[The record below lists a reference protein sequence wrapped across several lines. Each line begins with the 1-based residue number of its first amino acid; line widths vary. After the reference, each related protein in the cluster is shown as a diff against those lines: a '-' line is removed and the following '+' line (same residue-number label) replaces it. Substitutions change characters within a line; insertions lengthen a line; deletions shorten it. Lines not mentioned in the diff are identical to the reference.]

1 VTTRLEHALEVSE
14 RSATLYLTGALS
26 AADAF
31 PLRRICREI
40 PERVRTLRLDLHGVD
55 QLDDSAME
63 TVRAVVRYW
72 KHSRGG
78 NFRLAIATQ
87 HLVATIS
94 DDESRP
100 APPTLLRVDSS
111 NHAALMGT
119 YL

>member
-1 VTTRLEHALEVSE
+1 MTTRLEHALEVSE
-14 RSATLYLTGALS
+14 RSATLYLTGAL
-26 AADAF
+26 AASDAF

-40 PERVRTLRLDLHGVD
+40 PERVRTLRLDLHGIEH
-55 QLDDSAME
+55 LDDSAME
-63 TVRAVVRYW
+63 TVRALVRYW

-94 DDESRP
+94 DSETRHASIE
-100 APPTLLRVDSS
+100 TQQSDSS
-111 NHAALMGT
+111 NRAALMGT

>member
-40 PERVRTLRLDLHGVD
+40 PERVRTLRLDLHGID
-55 QLDDSAME
+55 HLDDSAME

-78 NFRLAIATQ
+78 SFRLAIATQ

-94 DDESRP
+94 DDDTRHAPIERP
-100 APPTLLRVDSS
+100 QIDTS
-111 NHAALMGT
+111 NRAALMGT